1 METPESK
8 AEVCAGLVQLSWLI
22 CPRCQQSLVHEP
34 LFSTG
39 LWEPPMS
46 SSYKNHFP
54 SQLAGRFCKN
64 ASMPSAASSKRR
76 LHAITSL
83 ATS

>member
-1 METPESK
+1 MTDILILILIGVAVIVAVFLLSTAPGTFVYEPRFSF
-8 AEVCAGLVQLSWLI
+8 GLS
-22 CPRCQQSLVHEP
+22 
-34 LFSTG
+34 
-39 LWEPPMS
+39 EPPMS
-46 SSYKNHFP
+46 SCCKNHFP
-54 SQLAGRFCKN
+54 RQLAGRFCRN